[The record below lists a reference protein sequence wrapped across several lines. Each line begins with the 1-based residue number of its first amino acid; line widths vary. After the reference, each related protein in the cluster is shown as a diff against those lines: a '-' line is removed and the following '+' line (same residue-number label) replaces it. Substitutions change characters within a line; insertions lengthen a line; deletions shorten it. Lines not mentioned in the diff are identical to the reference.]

1 MTSILRILSFIFF
14 VVGFIVFLAGLVLA
28 IYSLSDISS
37 MFIYLCLCLFGILL
51 FAIGFVMYE
60 ESVYREIYVV

>member
-1 MTSILRILSFIFF
+1 MFFIIGLILF
-14 VVGFIVFLAGLVLA
+14 VVGIVLA

-60 ESVYREIYVV
+60 ESVYREIYAV

>member
-1 MTSILRILSFIFF
+1 MFTPLRFLYFMFFIIGLILF
-14 VVGFIVFLAGLVLA
+14 VVGIVLA

-60 ESVYREIYVV
+60 ESVYREIYVM